1 MTTDFTNAY
10 IWFAGSVEMAVDL
23 IFCETLECVGKDMSM
38 RGRIMLSSL
47 AAILMLTGVAATQDA
62 YQQRTLVV
70 NGHTGTA
77 MVYQIGGKA
86 YVDLETLAK
95 IANGSISSSGDK
107 IIVTLSAH
115 DSAGAHPSDHAAAPG
130 MSTDFMNAALQ
141 DLSVLKEWSSA
152 LAYAIQRGVPGDG
165 SRLVVF
171 HDRAAHQLRLAKV
184 AASNESDEDA
194 LRLLTNHFNVVSGW
208 SDKLVAERKAMNTGK
223 YSMTPNALANDE
235 TYQKITGCSKF
246 LGTMLPSGQFQDN
259 RVCN

>member
-1 MTTDFTNAY
+1 M
-10 IWFAGSVEMAVDL
+10 
-23 IFCETLECVGKDMSM
+23 C
-38 RGRIMLSSL
+38 GRIMASSV
-47 AAILMLTGVAATQDA
+47 AAILMLTGVAAAQDA
-62 YQQRTLVV
+62 YKERTLVV

-86 YVDLETLAK
+86 YVDLETLAR
-95 IANGSISSSGDK
+95 IGNGSIGFSGDK
-107 IIVTLSAH
+107 IIITLSAN
-115 DSAGAHPSDHAAAPG
+115 DSVGAHPSDHAAAPG
-130 MSTDFMNAALQ
+130 MSTNFMNAALQ
-141 DLSVLKEWSSA
+141 DLSILKEWSSA
-152 LAYAIQRGVPGDG
+152 LAYGIQRGIPGDG

-171 HDRAAHQLRLAKV
+171 HDRAAHQLSLAKV

-223 YSMTPNALANDE
+223 YSITPNALANDE

-246 LGTMLPSGQFQDN
+246 LSTMLPSGQFQDN